1 MLVGFIPPELINIK
15 TKFKFTD
22 PVEPKRF
29 EYFNPKE
36 FFLINRYSIQEKTQ
50 HQAMIKKTIAN
61 CVKTCES
68 LLSIY
73 KIDHEISHE
82 EKIISATNSWEPLA
96 LYLRME
102 EKVDKIADKNP
113 VLINLE
119 TLLNR
124 TKSEL
129 DNNRVFTTDSLK
141 ELLIDSGFINKTMLE
156 RKKSL
161 SNLEKFYGKE
171 AFTITKICDSY
182 LYEIEYELKDA
193 LCNWMTSP
201 YNYSNSFGS
210 TYLVVDCEFYTLIKS
225 AHHGD
230 FPDAAV
236 YTNYISER
244 KKTIELIDIFVSE
257 SKIMMKELDTELA
270 LTIHTTS
277 SSKTETENDKLS
289 EIGRKVIDGLKK
301 GAANHPQK
309 TTKMMNKEKFYIR
322 YDELM
327 TSKPFLSSAYIK
339 RKIAKELH
347 LTARTM
353 SRYLK
358 ERTK

>member
-1 MLVGFIPPELINIK
+1 MLLGFIPPELINIK

-73 KIDHEISHE
+73 KTDHEISHE

-119 TLLNR
+119 NLLKR
-124 TKSEL
+124 AKSEL
-129 DNNRVFTTDSLK
+129 DNNRVFTTDRLK
-141 ELLIDSGFINKTMLE
+141 ELLIDNGFINKTMLE
-156 RKKSL
+156 RNKSRSKL
-161 SNLEKFYGKE
+161 ENLFGRD

-182 LYEIEYELKDA
+182 LHEIEYELKDA

-201 YNYSNSFGS
+201 YNYSNSYGS
-210 TYLVVDCEFYTLIKS
+210 SYLVVDFEFYKLFQS
-225 AHHGD
+225 EHHGD
-230 FPDAAV
+230 FSDATV

-257 SKIMMKELDTELA
+257 SKIMIKELDTELA

-277 SSKTETENDKLS
+277 SSIIETQNDKLR
-289 EIGRKVIDGLKK
+289 ETGRKVIDGGKK
-301 GAANHPQK
+301 GATLNPQITLK
-309 TTKMMNKEKFYIR
+309 KVNEQIFYKR

-327 TSKPFLSSAYIK
+327 ASKTYLSSADIK
-339 RKIAKELH
+339 RKIAEELH
-347 LTARTM
+347 LSVKTM
-353 SRYLK
+353 DRYLK
-358 ERTK
+358 TRTK